1 MTRWQM
7 RLSGYFVCIFC
18 ASVSY
23 SEIKDFSGVRMSKR
37 FWCCILIMLLCFQPI
52 VVLGAQETSLEM
64 EAPSVILMEM
74 STGEMLY
81 GKNEQDQRSPA
92 SVTKI
97 MTLLLIFEEIEKGNL
112 KLEDVVTTSAHA
124 KSMGGSQVFLE
135 EGEQQTV
142 ETMIKCIVIASGNDA
157 SVAMAEHIGGSE
169 TQFVSMMNKR
179 AQELG
184 MKNTHFEDCCGLSDS
199 DNHYTSAEDVAIMS
213 RELVLHYPEILD
225 YSSIWME
232 NITHVTQKGSSE
244 FGLTNTNKML
254 RSYSGCVGLK
264 TGSTSKA
271 KFCVSTVAKRD
282 GMTLLAVVMGGS
294 TSKTRFKDAAT
305 LLNYGFSKCHLYT
318 DENLEDLDAAPVVGG
333 VKDTVPCKF
342 ESSFSFVDTQGR
354 NLEKIEKKI
363 VYDEKLKAPLKK
375 GSVVGWAVYF
385 LDGAEIG
392 SVDLISTQK
401 IEKATYMDYIK
412 MTFGRW
418 VLGKEP
424 KE

>member
-1 MTRWQM
+1 M
-7 RLSGYFVCIFC
+7 IH
-18 ASVSY
+18 
-23 SEIKDFSGVRMSKR
+23 R
-37 FWCCILIMLLCFQPI
+37 FWCCILITLLCFQPLLI
-52 VVLGAQETSLEM
+52 LAEEETSLGI

-81 GKNEQDQRSPA
+81 GKSEQEKRSPA
-92 SVTKI
+92 SITKI
-97 MTLLLIFEEIEKGNL
+97 MTLLLIFEELEKGNL
-112 KLEDVVTTSAHA
+112 KLEDMVTTSSHA

-135 EGEQQTV
+135 EGEQQNV

-157 SVAMAEHIGGSE
+157 SVAMAEHIGGNE
-169 TQFVSMMNKR
+169 AEFVNRMNQR

-184 MKNTHFEDCCGLSDS
+184 MVNTHFEDCCGLTDS
-199 DNHYTSAEDVAIMS
+199 DNHYTTAKDVAIMS
-213 RELVLHYPEILD
+213 RELVLNYPEILD

-232 NITHVTQKGSSE
+232 NITHVTNKGSSE

-294 TSKTRFKDAAT
+294 TSKTRFNDSAT
-305 LLNYGFSKCHLYT
+305 LLNFGFAKCHLYT
-318 DENLEDLDAAPVVGG
+318 DENTESLKPAPVARG
-333 VKDTVPCKF
+333 VE
-342 ESSFSFVDTQGR
+342 ESSSCKYAGPFSFVDTKGR

-363 VYDEKLKAPLKK
+363 VYDEKLKAPLKE
-375 GSVVGWAVYF
+375 GDVVGWAVYF
-385 LDGAEIG
+385 LDGVEIG
-392 SVDLISTQK
+392 SVDLIAAQN
-401 IEKATYMDYIK
+401 IEKATYGDYIK
-412 MTFGRW
+412 MIFERW
-418 VLGKEP
+418 VLRKES

>member
-1 MTRWQM
+1 MIR
-7 RLSGYFVCIFC
+7 
-18 ASVSY
+18 
-23 SEIKDFSGVRMSKR
+23 R
-37 FWCCILIMLLCFQPI
+37 FWCCILVMLLCFQPLS
-52 VVLGAQETSLEM
+52 VLGTEEASLEI

-74 STGEMLY
+74 TTGEMLY
-81 GKNEQDQRSPA
+81 GKNEQEQRSPA

-97 MTLLLIFEEIEKGNL
+97 MTLLLIFEELEKGNL
-112 KLEDVVTTSAHA
+112 KLEDMVTTSAHA

-169 TQFVSMMNKR
+169 TEFVNRMNQR

-184 MKNTHFEDCCGLSDS
+184 MINTHFEDCCGLSDS

-213 RELVLHYPEILD
+213 RELVSKHPEILD

-232 NITHVTQKGSSE
+232 NITHVTHQGSSE
-244 FGLTNTNKML
+244 FGLTNTNKMI

-294 TSKTRFKDAAT
+294 TSKTRFKDAST
-305 LLNYGFSKCHLYT
+305 LLNYGFAKCQLYT
-318 DENLEDLDAAPVVGG
+318 DENEEVLKPAPVEGG
-333 VKDTVPCKF
+333 IEDKVPCKF
-342 ESSFSFVDTQGR
+342 DSSFSFVDTQGR
-354 NLEKIEKKI
+354 NLENIEKKI
-363 VYDEKLKAPLKK
+363 VYDENLKAPLEE
-375 GSVVGWAVYF
+375 GNVVGWAVYF

-392 SVDLISTQK
+392 SVDLIAAQK
-401 IEKATYMDYIK
+401 MEKATYVDYIK
-412 MTFGRW
+412 MTFEQW
-418 VLGKEP
+418 MLGKEP
-424 KE
+424 EE